1 MRVYRFEEPVSDS
14 LGARQP
20 RRRRR
25 RWLRAISVVLVLLA
39 ALGGVAWWLG
49 RDTGARI
56 PAGTSIAGV
65 DVGGLTGSEARD
77 KVRAHGQAVVVLRDG
92 WGVPFVP
99 AKVAGAWRLDN
110 GRLALVQD
118 HQRLQ
123 GTLSVGGKSQ
133 PITGSLRGNEIT
145 LTAGRVTYTGIVD
158 GTTITGTVTSPTG
171 EAPWRA
177 RR

>member
-1 MRVYRFEEPVSDS
+1 MP
-14 LGARQP
+14 
-20 RRRRR
+20 
-25 RWLRAISVVLVLLA
+25 AISEPISAAGLYVPGGKAAYPSSVLMNA
-39 ALGGVAWWLG
+39 
-49 RDTGARI
+49 I
-56 PAGTSIAGV
+56 
-65 DVGGLTGSEARD
+65 
-77 KVRAHGQAVVVLRDG
+77 
-92 WGVPFVP
+92 P